1 MSIAPL
7 PKFSTLHL
15 SVGRVKLF
23 TVLPTI
29 DELGRL
35 HLTSAECREIQR
47 KEKEDKKMAF
57 SVVDKAKLPVV
68 QMGRVAP
75 TSPSVVVTEAGAIV
89 FNSFFTKMLSAG
101 EVDRILLMR
110 DDVTVVKHKQ
120 FGDCNSIAVVGIKK
134 NTVPKGVAPESLFTL
149 SYANKKDAKGVVSVD
164 DSQSSL
170 RGIQAWLRDIG
181 YDFKTSGT
189 QRYEGNIADKPA
201 KGCLIFN
208 LPKKAPAA
216 RPKQVREKKEKV
228 AGKESSAPV
237 VPVADEELVLEG

>member
-1 MSIAPL
+1 MSVAPL

-15 SVGRVKLF
+15 SVGRVKLS

-29 DELGRL
+29 GELGRL

-68 QMGRVAP
+68 QIGRVAP

-110 DDVTVVKHKQ
+110 DGDTGDV
-120 FGDCNSIAVVGIKK
+120 AVVGIKK
-134 NTVPKGVAPESLFTL
+134 NIVPKGVAPEALFTL

-170 RGIQAWLRDIG
+170 RGIQGWLRDVG
-181 YDFKTSGT
+181 YDFKTSGA
-189 QRYEGNIADKPA
+189 QRYEGKIADKPA
-201 KGCLIFN
+201 KGCLIFK
-208 LPKKAPAA
+208 LPKVAPAA

-228 AGKESSAPV
+228 ASKESSAPV